1 MSGLKDVSNSP
12 YRSLPFWSWN
22 TKLEPE
28 KLREQIRWMKE
39 KGIGGFF
46 MHARGG
52 LETEY
57 LSEEWMQCVD
67 AAIDEAKKCGMDPWI
82 YDENGWPS
90 GFVGGKLLADL
101 DNRDR
106 YLEFKIGE
114 YDPNSFVSYRCDGD
128 ALVRGESGEGTYLN
142 IYECLSDCTV
152 DILNP
157 DVVRKFIDE
166 THELYYERYGEE
178 FAKKVKGFFTDE
190 PQYYRWHTPYTT
202 MVASY
207 FKETYN
213 EDILD
218 KLGLLFVEK
227 EGYREFRYRYWTA
240 MQKLMLDNFAK
251 QLYEWCDSHGTQLT
265 GHYVEEV
272 SIGWQILCCAGVM
285 PFYEYEHIPGM
296 DRLGKARAGLLA
308 QLQLGSVAAQLGKK
322 QVMTETFGCTGW
334 DVTPQTLK
342 SIVEQQFV
350 CGVNLICQHL
360 LPVSERGQRKY
371 DYPLHFSDVNPWAES
386 GFKSFNDY
394 FTRLGELLGTSKK
407 PANVAMLHPIR
418 SGYFDYKRE
427 LDYQNDYGIA
437 ELEKAFFDQVEKLA
451 HAQVPFHFLD
461 ETLLEKHGFVEGAS
475 IGCGLCKYDYLVL
488 PTCYTLS
495 KNTDQLLKQYVEA
508 GGKILLLDE
517 APGYLEGQ
525 PHEFTYLNSNVTW
538 EEILDAQAY
547 HISNHNTDL
556 ISTYGEC
563 EEGAYLF
570 VVNRSEEETYTVD
583 FTADG
588 YESFVALN
596 LETMESEKMPMS
608 GVTFRPYESKVLFLS
623 KEQAEAKAIKE
634 TIVVGGAWDL
644 VGEADN
650 AFLIDHYMYS
660 IDGGNTYSKEL
671 PYMGIFQALLEKRY
685 KGTVHLKQVFDMKYI
700 PANIRIECEKGSN
713 EAVYINGEKVSME
726 DVNADW
732 MQGDVTPFVQ
742 MGENVLVQ
750 EVEFFQQQHV
760 YDVLF
765 GGSEGESLKN
775 CLTYDTTIEAVR
787 LRGHFGVY
795 EKNGL
800 TEFEGRTDVIIGRS
814 FVIDKPPVYVE
825 ELVSGGYPFFAGK
838 LVLEKEITLENPDVL
853 LELQAPIWN
862 VKVSVNGTEL
872 GMLQFD
878 NRLDISRAAV
888 PGQNKILLEY
898 TVSNRNLYGPHHMVM
913 DPNPAGV
920 SPMSFEMADWVDGE
934 SPRYTYQYHFITIR
948 L

>member
-1 MSGLKDVSNSP
+1 MSGLKDVSKSP

-28 KLREQIRWMKE
+28 KLREQIRWMKD

-90 GFVGGKLLADL
+90 GFVGGKLLTDL
-101 DNRDR
+101 NNRDR
-106 YLEFKIGE
+106 YLDFKIGK
-114 YDPNSFVSYRCDGD
+114 YDPNSFVSYRCDGET
-128 ALVRGESGEGTYLN
+128 LVRGEAGEGTYLN
-142 IYECLSDCTV
+142 IYEHLSDCTV

-157 DVVRKFIDE
+157 GVVRKFIDE

-178 FAKKVKGFFTDE
+178 FSDKVKGFFTDE

-202 MVASY
+202 MIASY
-207 FKETYN
+207 FKEKYN

-240 MQKLMLDNFAK
+240 MQDLMLNNFAK

-296 DRLGKARAGLLA
+296 DRLGKGRAGLIA
-308 QLQLGSVAAQLGKK
+308 QLQLGSVAAQLEKK

-350 CGVNLICQHL
+350 GGVNLICQHL

-386 GFKSFNDY
+386 GFKAFNDY
-394 FTRLGELLGTSKK
+394 FTRLGQLLGTSKK
-407 PANVAMLHPIR
+407 PVNVAMLHPIR
-418 SGYFDYKRE
+418 SGYFEYKRE
-427 LDYQNDYGIA
+427 LDWQKDYGIA
-437 ELEKAFFDQVEKLA
+437 GLEKAFFNQVEKLA
-451 HAQVPFHFLD
+451 RAQVPFHFLD

-475 IGCGLCKYDYLVL
+475 IGCGVCKYDYLVI
-488 PTCYTLS
+488 PTCYTLGV
-495 KNTDQLLKQYVEA
+495 NTDKLLQQYVEA
-508 GGKILLLDE
+508 GGKVLLLDE
-517 APGYLEGQ
+517 VPGYLEGQ
-525 PHEFTYLNSNVTW
+525 PHEFSYLKANVTW
-538 EEILDAQAY
+538 EEILEAQVY
-547 HISNHNTDL
+547 HISDHNTDL

-563 EEGAYLF
+563 EDGSYLF
-570 VVNRSEEETYTVD
+570 VVNRSDSETYTVD

-588 YESFVALN
+588 YASFVALD
-596 LETMESEKMPMS
+596 LETMGYEKMPMS
-608 GVTFRPYESKVLFLS
+608 NVTFRPYQSRVLFLS
-623 KEQAEAKAIKE
+623 KEPAQQKKAKE
-634 TIVVGGAWDL
+634 VVQVGGAWKV
-644 VGEADN
+644 VGETDN
-650 AFLIDHYMYS
+650 AFVIDHYMYS
-660 IDGGNTYSKEL
+660 IDGGHTYSKAL
-671 PYMGIFQALLEKRY
+671 PYMGIFQSLLEKRY
-685 KGTVHLKQVFDMKYI
+685 EGIVYLKQVFDMDYLPK
-700 PANIRIECEKGSN
+700 NIRIECEQGSN
-713 EAVYINGEKVSME
+713 KAVYVNGQEIAMHVK
-726 DVNADW
+726 NADW
-732 MQGDVTPFVQ
+732 MQGDIAPFVQ
-742 MGENVLVQ
+742 LGENVLVQ

-775 CLTYDTTIEAVR
+775 CLTYDTTIEAVH

-795 EKNGL
+795 EKNGF
-800 TEFEGRTDVIIGRS
+800 TEFANRTDVISGNS
-814 FVIDKPPVYVE
+814 FVIGKPPVGVR
-825 ELVSGGYPFFAGK
+825 ELVTEGYPFFAGK
-838 LVLEKEITLENPDVL
+838 IQLEKEMKLENPDVL
-853 LELQAPIWN
+853 LELTAPIWN
-862 VKVSVNGTEL
+862 VKVSVNGKEAGEL
-872 GMLQFD
+872 RFD
-878 NRLDISRAAV
+878 NQLDISKVAV
-888 PGQNKILLEY
+888 QGDNQVTLEY
-898 TVSNRNLYGPHHMVM
+898 TMSNRNLYGPHHFAE
-913 DPNPAGV
+913 DPNPVGV
-920 SPMSFEMADWVDGE
+920 APATFELREWVDGE
-934 SPRYTYQYHFITIR
+934 SPYYTYQYQFVTVK